1 MFVGHY
7 GVSFALKRLE
17 PRLSLGILFL
27 AVQGLDVLFS
37 GFVLAGLEKMRIVP
51 GFTAYNPYDL
61 YFMPYSHSLAG
72 AVGWSLLA
80 FGAFLALRRK
90 RLAAAALVAAAVFS
104 HFVLDVPVHTP
115 DLPLLGA
122 GSAKLGLG
130 LWNRRWAALG
140 LELACLGA
148 GLLLYLR
155 ATRAASAGARRV
167 TGAVVGILLLAAVS
181 TPFLPPPSSG
191 TAFAVQ
197 ALAGYGLLAA
207 LGEWLD
213 RSRTGTPAPEP
224 QRPGRLA
231 ASAP

>member
-1 MFVGHY
+1 MFIGHY
-7 GVSFALKRLE
+7 GVSFALKRAE
-17 PRLSLGILFL
+17 PRLSLGVLFL

-37 GFVLAGLEKMRIVP
+37 GFVLAGVEKMRIVP

-61 YFMPYSHSLAG
+61 YFMPYTHGLAG
-72 AVGWSLLA
+72 AAAWSLLA
-80 FGAFLALRRK
+80 FGAFLALRR
-90 RLAAAALVAAAVFS
+90 RRPAAAALVAAAVFS

-122 GSAKLGLG
+122 RSAKIGLG
-130 LWNRRWAALG
+130 LWNHRWAALG
-140 LELACLGA
+140 LELACLGS

-167 TGAVVGILLLAAVS
+167 TGAVVGILALAAVA
-181 TPFLPPPSSG
+181 TPFLPPPPSG
-191 TAFAVQ
+191 AAFAVQ

-213 RSRTGTPAPEP
+213 RSRMRAPDVDP
-224 QRPGRLA
+224 KRSSRVA
-231 ASAP
+231 ASAA